1 MILLIVNC
9 VCSSFLTALKR
20 CIDYPTELAP
30 LFKRYERKLHMYV
43 VYCKNKPMSEYIVS
57 EHEGYF
63 DELRSRLGQKLQ
75 ICDLLIKPV
84 QRMMKYQLLLK
95 DILKY
100 TERAGLTAEA
110 EALRAAYE
118 IMIVVPKSA
127 NDMMDVGRLQ
137 GFDVR
142 FFFVSLQ
149 KSYMRHFT
157 YLQGKI
163 TAQGKLL
170 LHGPLICSDAQGGTS
185 SIIGKNKELQVF
197 LFEQSIIFSEVVG
210 KKTQFTSPQY
220 IYKAHIQVLNKNSK

>member
-1 MILLIVNC
+1 
-9 VCSSFLTALKR
+9 
-20 CIDYPTELAP
+20 
-30 LFKRYERKLHMYV
+30 MYV
-43 VYCKNKPMSEYIVS
+43 VYCKNKPVSEYIVS

-84 QRMMKYQLLLK
+84 QRIMKYQLLLK
-95 DILKY
+95 DVLKY
-100 TERAGLTAEA
+100 TERAGLSSEA

-118 IMIVVPKSA
+118 VMIVVPKNA

-137 GFDVR
+137 GFDVSWIQLCR
-142 FFFVSLQ
+142 KLVLKVF
-149 KSYMRHFT
+149 
-157 YLQGKI
+157 LQGKI

-185 SIIGKNKELQVF
+185 SVIGKCKELQVF

-210 KKTQFTSPQY
+210 KKTQFSSPQY
-220 IYKAHIQVLNKNSK
+220 IYKAHIQVNHFEVIVNLLNTCLPNNTKKA